1 METNR
6 IDFAFLNASKS
17 NASKSANGGNAFA
30 DLLFG
35 AMNQKTDTL
44 TTGQTVIKPAETY
57 APRRRFDDY
66 PLGPTRLDLH
76 DRSEDY
82 ADRRVD
88 NDQSRSRWSV
98 TDDSSNPGRGAQEHS
113 DHIQHPGKAG
123 GHKICG
129 EALSREAG
137 SAVDAATPPDPATD
151 VELPDSEQDVGLGE
165 EGGAG
170 DETAEDGSGGE
181 QADLALTMSNTPS
194 VEETI
199 SAPAA
204 VFDAGAEVAAAGAG
218 TDATGGAI
226 PATEAG
232 EEIESV
238 TPALAA
244 GPALPKTDETPE
256 NETSA
261 PGASGNASSAAADTP
276 NEVEKA
282 PVTFSE
288 SLALN
293 DTADQA
299 ASSAEGQ
306 AAAIEAKNERQ
317 LEEGGSSFRRNLGNN
332 RRAGANGTGTAAS
345 PNNSGNANANANAAS
360 ANAEAGAAGIAGNG
374 GGSMAPTGTIPVG
387 FDTGLGNSTGL
398 PGWNLHL
405 AQGAAARRGDFVA
418 NLRQHL
424 QNLPVHDQVAL
435 SIQRS
440 LRDGGGSITLQL
452 SPTEL
457 GRIHLKLNIDEENNV
472 QASVVVERPA
482 TLELLQRDMKAL
494 ERALQDAGL
503 KAGPGDLS
511 FSLQGGDSEAFA
523 RDFGSGNGSGS
534 GGSGLA
540 NDEGAEAPTSPAAA
554 AVVATGD
561 GWVDVQV

>member
-35 AMNQKTDTL
+35 AMSQKTDAL
-44 TTGQTVIKPAETY
+44 TTSQTVIKPAETY

-66 PLGPTRLDLH
+66 PLGPTRLNLH
-76 DRSEDY
+76 DSADDH
-82 ADRRVD
+82 ADRRVE

-98 TDDSSNPGRGAQEHS
+98 TDTSTNPGRGAQERAE
-113 DHIQHPGKAG
+113 HIQHPGRAGDHKA
-123 GHKICG
+123 CG
-129 EALSREAG
+129 DTPGCEAG
-137 SAVDAATPPDPATD
+137 DTADTATPLDPAAD
-151 VELPDSEQDVGLGE
+151 VELPESEQDVGLGE

-170 DETAEDGSGGE
+170 DETAEDDTGNE
-181 QADLALTMSNTPS
+181 QANLALTMINAPS
-194 VEETI
+194 VEETVP
-199 SAPAA
+199 APAT
-204 VFDAGAEVAAAGAG
+204 VLDAGSEIAAAGA
-218 TDATGGAI
+218 AAPAAESAASAGA
-226 PATEAG
+226 ANEGLEAAM
-232 EEIESV
+232 
-238 TPALAA
+238 PALAA
-244 GPALPKTDETPE
+244 GPALPAAG
-256 NETSA
+256 ETSESEKSAPEASGEASTAA
-261 PGASGNASSAAADTP
+261 PGTASEPD
-276 NEVEKA
+276 KA
-282 PVTFSE
+282 PITFSE
-288 SLALN
+288 TLALN

-299 ASSAEGQ
+299 ASGAEGQ

-317 LEEGGSSFRRNLGNN
+317 LEDGGNSFRRNLGNN
-332 RRAGANGTGTAAS
+332 RRAAANGAGATAGS
-345 PNNSGNANANANAAS
+345 NNNGNANAQAAG
-360 ANAEAGAAGIAGNG
+360 ANAEAGVAGG
-374 GGSMAPTGTIPVG
+374 GGSTAPAGTVPVG

-472 QASVVVERPA
+472 QASVMVERPA

-511 FSLQGGDSEAFA
+511 FSLQGGDPEAFA
-523 RDFGSGNGSGS
+523 RDFGSGNGAGS

>member
-6 IDFAFLNASKS
+6 IDFAFLSASKS
-17 NASKSANGGNAFA
+17 NASKSANGGNGFA

-35 AMNQKTDTL
+35 AMSQKTDAL
-44 TTGQTVIKPAETY
+44 TTNQTVIKPAETY
-57 APRRRFDDY
+57 PPRRRFDDY
-66 PLGPTRLDLH
+66 PLGPTQINLPDSVDDH
-76 DRSEDY
+76 
-82 ADRRVD
+82 ADRRVE

-98 TDDSSNPGRGAQEHS
+98 TDTSTNPGRGTQERGE
-113 DHIQHPGKAG
+113 HIQHLGKAG
-123 GHKICG
+123 EHKASG
-129 EALSREAG
+129 EAPGCEAG
-137 SAVDAATPPDPATD
+137 DTADTTTPLDPAPD
-151 VELPDSEQDVGLGE
+151 VELPESEQEVSLGD

-170 DETAEDGSGGE
+170 DQTAEDDTSNE
-181 QADLALTMSNTPS
+181 QANLALTTTNTPS
-194 VEETI
+194 VEETV
-199 SAPAA
+199 SAP
-204 VFDAGAEVAAAGAG
+204 VTVPDAGSEVAAAGAG
-218 TDATGGAI
+218 A
-226 PATEAG
+226 PATESAAPAAAANEG
-232 EEIESV
+232 LEAAM
-238 TPALAA
+238 PALAA
-244 GPALPKTDETPE
+244 GPALPTVGETPE
-256 NETSA
+256 YEKSA
-261 PGASGNASSAAADTP
+261 PTASGEASTVAAGTASEP
-276 NEVEKA
+276 EKA
-282 PVTFSE
+282 PITFSE
-288 SLALN
+288 SLSLN
-293 DTADQA
+293 ETADQA
-299 ASSAEGQ
+299 ASGAEGQ

-317 LEEGGSSFRRNLGNN
+317 LEDGGSSFRRNLGNN
-332 RRAGANGTGTAAS
+332 RRAAANGAGTTAGS
-345 PNNSGNANANANAAS
+345 NNSGNANAQVAS
-360 ANAEAGAAGIAGNG
+360 ANAESRAAGVAGGG
-374 GGSMAPTGTIPVG
+374 GGSTAPAGTVPVG

-472 QASVVVERPA
+472 QASVMVERPA

-511 FSLQGGDSEAFA
+511 FSLQGGDPEAFA

-534 GGSGLA
+534 GGSGRA